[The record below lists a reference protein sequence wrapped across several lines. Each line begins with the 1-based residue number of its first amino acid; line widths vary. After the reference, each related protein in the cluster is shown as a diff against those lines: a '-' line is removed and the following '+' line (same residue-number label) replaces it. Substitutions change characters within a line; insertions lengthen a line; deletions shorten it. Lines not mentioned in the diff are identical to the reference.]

1 MRLTEPVALALA
13 GLLAVSAVGWVRL
26 HGRKHGPRHASTHA
40 SAPPATVLRVPHAKG
55 PIVVDG
61 EFEDPAW
68 RDAALSGAFLDA
80 AGAAARP
87 HSEMRFLWDES
98 GLYLALY
105 AADENI
111 EEKAPVPDG
120 PLWKADSFHLVFEGD
135 GEERQLDIAPH
146 GAVTDGLRRGG
157 GAVDYTWQ
165 SGVRVGSDVDGTVN
179 DRSDDDEEW
188 VEEVAV
194 PWAALGL
201 QGKPGEPFTLRAS
214 RCDVTKSGVKSCGSV
229 RFRLQLAGPEGLP

>member
-1 MRLTEPVALALA
+1 MEHQRPELIAVALA
-13 GLLAVSAVGWVRL
+13 GLLAVSAVGWLRV
-26 HGRKHGPRHASTHA
+26 HGRKHGPHHASTA
-40 SAPPATVLRVPHAKG
+40 KATGTVLRVPRAKS
-55 PIVVDG
+55 PVVIDG

-68 RDAALSGAFLDA
+68 HEPALSGAFLDA
-80 AGAAARP
+80 QGAAARP
-87 HSEMRFLWDES
+87 HSELRAVWDET

-111 EEKAPVPDG
+111 EEKEPVPDG
-120 PLWKADSFHLVFEGD
+120 PLWKADAFHLVFEVD

-146 GAVTDGLRRGG
+146 GAVTDGVRRAG

-194 PWAALGL
+194 PWATLGL
-201 QGKPGEPFTLRAS
+201 QGKAGEQVTVRAS
-214 RCDVTKSGVKSCGSV
+214 RCDVPKSGVKSCGSV
-229 RFRLQLAGPEGLP
+229 RLRLVLAGPEALP